1 VRRQPALG
9 TGALR
14 ATRTFA
20 VAVAQSTLIGVYA
33 DRTARVASSLFVI
46 VGLAWAWLSGQPGPA
61 WLESAWFVTVAAVGA
76 RLPGPAN
83 QVSLARA
90 YLAAP
95 AIVYSMHQ
103 DFGLLAVCVALAGL
117 TDLVDG
123 TVARRFVHTSE
134 LGGAL
139 DPVVDGLF
147 LGALVIGLA
156 AGGAFPMWLAL
167 VVIARYLLPAAGG
180 LVLISLHR
188 RPELRHTVTGQIS
201 TSLIIVLVGGICL
214 FRFLGQDSSNVVTGA
229 EVAIPIAAIATFV
242 HLAWVARRPVVAA
255 EPG

>member
-1 VRRQPALG
+1 M
-9 TGALR
+9 
-14 ATRTFA
+14 
-20 VAVAQSTLIGVYA
+20 YA
-33 DRTARVASSLFVI
+33 DRAARVATAVYLVA
-46 VGLAWAWLSGQPGPA
+46 GLAWALLSGQPGPA
-61 WLESAWFVTVAAVGA
+61 WVAAVWIVTVGA
-76 RLPGPAN
+76 VGAGLPGPAN

-95 AIVYSMHQ
+95 ALVYAMHQ

-123 TVARRFVHTSE
+123 TIARRFVHPSN

-139 DPVVDGLF
+139 DPVVDGVF
-147 LGALVIGLA
+147 LGALVVGLA
-156 AGGAFPMWLAL
+156 VGGAFPLWLAL
-167 VVIARYLLPAAGG
+167 VVIARYALPAAGG

-188 RPELRHTVTGQIS
+188 QPELRHTVTGQIS

-214 FRFLGQDSSNVVTGA
+214 FRFFGQDASNVVIGA
-229 EVAIPIAAIATFV
+229 EVVLPIATIATFA